1 MKKILLSLIAAVSMT
16 SCAFGPYL
24 TYSVGLSNVEAPA
37 DAKTQY
43 GETKIIKLDV
53 EGKTNYKYEDDYID
67 IMWIVTSTQFNFVL
81 KNKSNYSIKIPWDDV
96 AYIGPSGQTGRV
108 MHSGV
113 KYIDRNNSQPASVI
127 PKGASLTDIV
137 MPTDNVYYA
146 SGQYGGWR
154 EGKLFNFPIDKKNVE
169 ESKQLFI
176 GKTVRLLFPV
186 IIQDVKNEYV
196 FEFKV
201 EDIIQKK

>member
-1 MKKILLSLIAAVSMT
+1 MKRILLSLIAAVSMT

-96 AYIGPSGQTGRV
+96 AYISPSGQTGRV
-108 MHSGV
+108 MHSGI
-113 KYIDRNNSQPASVI
+113 KYIDRNNSQPASVV
-127 PKGASLTDIV
+127 PKGASLSDIV
-137 MPTDNVYYA
+137 MPTDNVYYV

-154 EGKLFNFPIDKKNVE
+154 EGKLFNFAIDKNNIE
-169 ESKQLFI
+169 QSKQEHI

-186 IIQDVKNEYV
+186 SIQDVKNKYV

-201 EDIIQKK
+201 EDIILKK